1 MAQRPL
7 SLILARNLL
16 ASISTPGFLVDGTGV
31 LVFYNEAAG
40 ALLGAQFEQT
50 GKMTAEEWGRMF
62 GPFDD
67 TGEPIPWDRLPLTR
81 DLQADRPSHS
91 TFRIRA
97 RGGAEHEIEMSALP
111 LVTGEG
117 FTGALAIFWPTGG
130 ADGGEPGGA

>member
-40 ALLGAQFEQT
+40 SLLGAQFEET
-50 GKMTAEEWGRMF
+50 GKLSPEEWGRMF
-62 GPFDD
+62 GPFGDG
-67 TGEPIPWDRLPLTR
+67 GEPIPWDRLPLTQ
-81 DLQADRPSHS
+81 DLRADRPSHS
-91 TFRIRA
+91 TFTIR
-97 RGGAEHEIEMSALP
+97 GVSGVEHEIEMSALP

-117 FTGALAIFWPTGG
+117 FTGALAIFWTR
-130 ADGGEPGGA
+130 GESQG